1 MKTKRIKR
9 QERKKQ
15 ARGKKH
21 NGTIRH
27 VQAEDGDAREDNLH
41 AEVTHIRPR
50 KDIEEMKQALRM
62 RDSEL
67 KEVRTTFEKGKDRL
81 VDQIIDLSD
90 KFAEV
95 NDVVAKVH
103 TRTGGSSHLSSRK
116 EHCLST
122 RTAERSASRTSADH
136 L

>member
-1 MKTKRIKR
+1 MGLLDMFRPKTAMHEKIIYTQKSRISGL
-9 QERKKQ
+9 E
-15 ARGKKH
+15 
-21 NGTIRH
+21 
-27 VQAEDGDAREDNLH
+27 
-41 AEVTHIRPR
+41 

-67 KEVRTTFEKGKDRL
+67 KEVRTTSKRKDRL

-103 TRTGGSSHLSSRK
+103 TENGRLKSLVESK